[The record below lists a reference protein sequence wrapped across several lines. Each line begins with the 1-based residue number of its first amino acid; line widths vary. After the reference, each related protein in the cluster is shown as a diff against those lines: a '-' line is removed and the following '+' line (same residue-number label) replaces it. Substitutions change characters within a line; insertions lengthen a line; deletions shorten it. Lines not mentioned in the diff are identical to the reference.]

1 MILLLVTKKPSKRL
15 RFIALVCVTHL
26 VAQVLCG
33 VQTLLV
39 LLRGCGVYYTGLGL
53 NVNRDNTRLT
63 RYQEQIYSV
72 CNATEN
78 NAGKYTHSRTH
89 CNIQPT
95 DTENTEYTHSKL
107 VFCVDYIEEQ

>member
-1 MILLLVTKKPSKRL
+1 MILVTKKPSKRL

-39 LLRGCGVYYTGLGL
+39 LLRGCRVYYTGLGL

-78 NAGKYTHSRTH
+78 NAGKYIHKS
-89 CNIQPT
+89 NIQST

-107 VFCVDYIEEQ
+107 VFCVDYIAEQ